1 MAKRKADNASDA
13 MMTLVELAHF
23 LRIDEHVVVR
33 MALAGNI
40 PGLAIDSTWRFRRA
54 EIEQWVADQLVGEE
68 EAFTSIPDGMQAP
81 LDDLMPE
88 SAIIPQLK
96 ARDGIGVIEEL
107 AARAYS
113 NGWLA
118 DKPWF
123 VGAVVERESLAST
136 AMDGGVAF
144 LHTRARDQGR
154 INRPFI
160 IIGRSWE
167 GISFGAPDGKPTFIF
182 FLLGLRYDK
191 LHLPILGRLARSLR
205 VPATIARLRS
215 LSSPYQ
221 IRALLLR
228 EDEAVRG
235 GLIPDQPSQTFT
247 PQLDRSMRL
256 RAIRRLESLRKNKI
270 VADEKAA
277 AKASRRKKPSKAAL
291 AKAALLAAAS
301 AQPVVVLTGIGKPM
315 AAGKVPAKGTA
326 SKPPAKVAAKATV
339 KVVAKPST
347 TKPPAAK
354 PTASKKPSGKP
365 TGKLAAKAK

>member
-1 MAKRKADNASDA
+1 
-13 MMTLVELAHF
+13 MTLVELAHF

-54 EIEQWVADQLVGEE
+54 DIEQWVADQLVGEE

-96 ARDGIGVIEEL
+96 ARDSIGVIEEL

-167 GISFGAPDGKPTFIF
+167 GITFGAPDGKPTFIF

-205 VPATIARLRS
+205 VPATIARLRA

-235 GLIPDQPSQTFT
+235 GLIPDQPSQTFK

-256 RAIRRLESLRKNKI
+256 RAIRRLESLRKHKI

-291 AKAALLAAAS
+291 AKASAGAAAAS
-301 AQPVVVLTGIGKPM
+301 SAPASAAVAGKP
-315 AAGKVPAKGTA
+315 AGKAVATSNA
-326 SKPPAKVAAKATV
+326 TAAKSPAT
-339 KVVAKPST
+339 KAPA
-347 TKPPAAK
+347 TKALAPKTPAPKAPAAK
-354 PTASKKPSGKP
+354 PPVAKAALSRAGAKQASATKPRKP
-365 TGKLAAKAK
+365 AAKAR